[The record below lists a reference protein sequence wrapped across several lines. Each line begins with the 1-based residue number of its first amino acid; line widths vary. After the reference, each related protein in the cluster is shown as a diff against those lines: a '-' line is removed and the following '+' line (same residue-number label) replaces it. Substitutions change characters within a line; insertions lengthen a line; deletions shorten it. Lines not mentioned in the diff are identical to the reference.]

1 MAALDEIRANGE
13 FSLNGL
19 PITQEIWDMFKPAM
33 ATFFWKWYHANVDK
47 ELFKVGFWFIHKTVH
62 VSDLHG
68 VFVLLF
74 DNDPTPVA
82 A

>member
-1 MAALDEIRANGE
+1 MAALQEVQANGE
-13 FSLNGL
+13 FSINGL
-19 PITQEIWDMFKPAM
+19 PITQEIWAMISPAVAHFM
-33 ATFFWKWYHANVDK
+33 WTWYHANIDR

-74 DNDPTPVA
+74 GADPTPA